1 MTEMTGKN
9 FFLIVMIDACLPSFQ
24 GNETMATI
32 QNVISVIEG
41 KEEPERY
48 DQCPK
53 SPKSPTVACS
63 NLTV

>member
-1 MTEMTGKN
+1 
-9 FFLIVMIDACLPSFQ
+9 MIDACLPSFQ

-48 DQCPK
+48 YQCPQ
-53 SPKSPTVACS
+53 SPKPPTVAC
-63 NLTV
+63 